1 MFGMNGAFPNLFRC
15 QSITQTDDHMKS
27 GYKVVYFG
35 DNISICDK
43 IKHKCE
49 EIFRDMI
56 NKTLSKQSY
65 NHL

>member
-1 MFGMNGAFPNLFRC
+1 
-15 QSITQTDDHMKS
+15 MKS
-27 GYKVVYFG
+27 DYKDVYLG

-43 IKHKCE
+43 NKNKCE

-56 NKTLSKQSY
+56 NKTLSKELY

>member
-1 MFGMNGAFPNLFRC
+1 MNGAFPNLFQC

-27 GYKVVYFG
+27 DYKDVYLG

-43 IKHKCE
+43 NKNKCE

-56 NKTLSKQSY
+56 NKTLSKELY